1 MANKDKKRGS
11 TSMLDQIN
19 SPDDLKFISIDDLET
34 LSSELRSDMIDIVS
48 KTGGHLG
55 AGLGVVEL
63 AVAIHYVFD
72 TPDDRLIWDV
82 GHQAYPHKILTGRR
96 DKMHSL
102 RKAKG
107 LSGFTKRSESKYDPF
122 GAGHSSTSISAALG
136 MAVARDKLGKSN
148 NVIAVIGDGAMSAG
162 MAYEAM
168 NNAGSINTKLLIIL
182 NDNDMS
188 IAPAVGALSNY
199 LSNVV
204 SSRPFNN
211 VREIAKQMVNLF
223 PKEIGETA
231 KRAENLART
240 FLGSSEGTIFSQM
253 GMNYLG
259 PIDGHDVKSMVKILE
274 NLKNDPHNGPVLLH
288 VVTEKGKGHPFSKN
302 SHEKY
307 HAVSEFNLITGD
319 TFKSV
324 SNAPTYTNIFSDTL
338 CKISEKDK
346 KIIAITAAMPS
357 GTGLSKFADKFQ
369 DRFFDVGIAEQH
381 AVTFAAG
388 MAAEGL
394 KPYVVIYSTF
404 LQRAYD
410 QVIHDVVIQKLP
422 VKFMM
427 DRAGFVG
434 ADGATHA
441 GSFDLAYL
449 CCLPGVVVMAPSNE
463 AELADMIF
471 TSSTYN
477 DGPIFCRYPRGEGEG
492 VDIPETPK
500 VIEIGKGKIVR
511 EGKDVAI
518 LALGTRVGAALSAS
532 DILSA
537 KGYSITVADARF
549 AKPIDTKL
557 LEDLWKKN
565 SVLIIIEEGSV
576 GGFSSHCLHY
586 LSSNDMLNNTNKSI
600 KCLTMPDNFQDHA
613 SQSAQLK
620 EAGLDMDGLIK
631 TIEKIYPL
639 SNLNRNSINE

>member
-1 MANKDKKRGS
+1 
-11 TSMLDQIN
+11 
-19 SPDDLKFISIDDLET
+19 
-34 LSSELRSDMIDIVS
+34 
-48 KTGGHLG
+48 
-55 AGLGVVEL
+55 
-63 AVAIHYVFD
+63 
-72 TPDDRLIWDV
+72 
-82 GHQAYPHKILTGRR
+82 
-96 DKMHSL
+96 
-102 RKAKG
+102 
-107 LSGFTKRSESKYDPF
+107 
-122 GAGHSSTSISAALG
+122 
-136 MAVARDKLGKSN
+136 
-148 NVIAVIGDGAMSAG
+148 
-162 MAYEAM
+162 
-168 NNAGSINTKLLIIL
+168 
-182 NDNDMS
+182 
-188 IAPAVGALSNY
+188 
-199 LSNVV
+199 
-204 SSRPFNN
+204 
-211 VREIAKQMVNLF
+211 
-223 PKEIGETA
+223 
-231 KRAENLART
+231 
-240 FLGSSEGTIFSQM
+240 
-253 GMNYLG
+253 
-259 PIDGHDVKSMVKILE
+259 
-274 NLKNDPHNGPVLLH
+274 
-288 VVTEKGKGHPFSKN
+288 
-302 SHEKY
+302 
-307 HAVSEFNLITGD
+307 
-319 TFKSV
+319 
-324 SNAPTYTNIFSDTL
+324 
-338 CKISEKDK
+338 
-346 KIIAITAAMPS
+346 
-357 GTGLSKFADKFQ
+357 
-369 DRFFDVGIAEQH
+369 
-381 AVTFAAG
+381 
-388 MAAEGL
+388 
-394 KPYVVIYSTF
+394 
-404 LQRAYD
+404 
-410 QVIHDVVIQKLP
+410 
-422 VKFMM
+422 MM

-532 DILSA
+532 DILST

>member
-1 MANKDKKRGS
+1 MANKDKKRRS

-96 DKMHSL
+96 DKMYSL

-274 NLKNDPHNGPVLLH
+274 NLKNDPHDGPVLLH

-307 HAVSEFNLITGD
+307 HAVSEFDLITGD

-532 DILSA
+532 DILST

-639 SNLNRNSINE
+639 SNLNRNSINK